1 MKSLLLVQSR
11 VAQLVREGDRP
22 PKKAITNGADHHL
35 GVSGDTV
42 VSKPFHWQ
50 FLITEDPDSVVHL
63 VRHFKPAG
71 CPLPSLQNMMEREAY
86 LKMVVAHAKVVFLII
101 VTLNL

>member
-42 VSKPFHWQ
+42 VAKPFHWQ
-50 FLITEDPDSVVHL
+50 FSHFKDCLITEDQTVS
-63 VRHFKPAG
+63 F
-71 CPLPSLQNMMEREAY
+71 
-86 LKMVVAHAKVVFLII
+86 
-101 VTLNL
+101 TW